1 MAVSDDGVRPGEA
14 GVSEKFRAVD
24 GGITAPLGFRAGVA
38 ACGIKAFTAGASA
51 LPGDARQDLTVLLSD
66 ARCDAG
72 GVFTTNKLK
81 SASVVIDQLHLR
93 RNHVRALVTLSGN
106 ANACTGAQGFRD
118 ALQMAKLTAD
128 EADLDPDQVLVG
140 TTGVIGRYLPM
151 EAVRNGIAQ
160 ACGDLRPDAGVD
172 PAIAIMTTDTVPKT
186 AALQLELGGVTVTIG
201 GMSKGSGMIHPNM
214 ATMLAYVTTDAAV
227 DEGWV
232 STVVKRI
239 ADRSF
244 NQVTVD
250 GDSSTNDTFL
260 ILANGAAGNAPVHAG
275 TPEAER
281 LEQAI
286 TSVAQELARAI
297 ARDGEG
303 ATKLITVRVDGA
315 TSDAEARMA
324 SRAVAS
330 SNLVKTAVHGG
341 DPNWGRIVCALGYSG
356 AEVGI
361 DRLTVAIGGVV
372 VFTAG
377 TGQEV
382 DLEAVRHAF
391 EQPEI
396 EIRLGLGLGDGK
408 AEAWGCDLSAEYVH
422 INADYTT

>member
-1 MAVSDDGVRPGEA
+1 MAVMHARVISGGV
-14 GVSEKFRAVD
+14 
-24 GGITAPLGFRAGVA
+24 TAARGWRAGVA

-51 LPGDARQDLTVLLSD
+51 LPGDQREDLTVFASD
-66 ARCDAG
+66 RVCDAG
-72 GVFTTNKLK
+72 GVFTTNKVK
-81 SASVVIDQLHLR
+81 SASVVIDQLHLKPNR
-93 RNHVRALVTLSGN
+93 VRALVVSSGN

-128 EADLDPDQVLVG
+128 RLDLDPNQVLVG

-151 EAVRNGIAQ
+151 DAVKHGIAA
-160 ACGDLRPDAGVD
+160 ACAGLGEEGGE
-172 PAIAIMTTDTVPKT
+172 AAARAIMTTDTVPKT
-186 AALQLELGGVTVTIG
+186 HAIEFELGGVPVRVG
-201 GMSKGSGMIHPNM
+201 GMCKGSGMIHPNM

-227 DEGWV
+227 EPGWV
-232 STVVKRI
+232 AARAKSI

-260 ILANGAAGNAPVHAG
+260 IVANGAAGNPPVRLG
-275 TPEAER
+275 TPESDA
-281 LEQAI
+281 LEEAI
-286 TSVAQELARAI
+286 LDVARELARKI

-303 ATKLITVRVDGA
+303 ATKLLTVRVTGA
-315 TSDAEARMA
+315 PDDEQARLA
-324 SRAVAS
+324 ARAVAS
-330 SNLVKTAVHGG
+330 SSLVKTAVHGA

-356 AEVGI
+356 SEVAI
-361 DRLTVAIGGVV
+361 DRLTVSVAGVT

-377 TGQEV
+377 AGVEV
-382 DLEAVRHAF
+382 DLDAVRRAF

-396 EIRLGLGLGDGK
+396 EIAAELGLGGGH
-408 AEAWGCDLSAEYVH
+408 AEAWGCDLSVGYVR

>member
-1 MAVSDDGVRPGEA
+1 MTQRVVP
-14 GVSEKFRAVD
+14 
-24 GGITAPLGFRAGVA
+24 GGITAAKGWRAGVA

-51 LPGDARQDLTVLLSD
+51 LPGDQRHDLTVFSSD
-66 ARCDAG
+66 GLCDAG
-72 GVFTTNKLK
+72 GVFTTNRVK
-81 SASVVIDQLHLR
+81 SASVVIDQLHLKG
-93 RNHVRALVTLSGN
+93 NGIRALVVCSGN

-128 EADLDPDQVLVG
+128 RLDLDPSQVLVG

-151 EAVRNGIAQ
+151 DAVKRGIAE
-160 ACGDLRPDAGVD
+160 ACRSLDPDGGEA
-172 PAIAIMTTDTVPKT
+172 AAEAIMTTDTVPKT
-186 AALQLELGGVTVTIG
+186 YAVELEIDGVTVRVG

-227 DEGWV
+227 ARGWV
-232 STVVKRI
+232 AATVKRI

-260 ILANGAAGNAPVHAG
+260 VIANGAAGNLPVELG
-275 TPEAER
+275 TPASDALEEAILDVSR
-281 LEQAI
+281 Q
-286 TSVAQELARAI
+286 LARRI
-297 ARDGEG
+297 AMDGEG
-303 ATKLITVRVDGA
+303 ATKLLTVRVTGA
-315 TSDAEARMA
+315 PDDVQARLA
-324 SRAVAS
+324 ARAVAS
-330 SNLVKTAVHGG
+330 SNLVKTAVHGA

-356 AEVGI
+356 SEVAI
-361 DRLTVAIGGVV
+361 DRLTVSVAGVI

-377 TGQEV
+377 AGVEV
-382 DLEAVRHAF
+382 DLDAVRRAF

-396 EIRLGLGLGDGK
+396 EIVASLGLGDGS
-408 AEAWGCDLSAEYVH
+408 AEAWGCDLSPEYVR